1 MVDNITNDKIINFK
15 KNLSKCVNIKQKSF
29 TNKELILSNNP
40 IRKTIGFI
48 TSGKATIIKTDENGN
63 TTIIRELKENDIFS
77 NLFFQNS
84 DDEILII
91 SNNYT
96 DVIII
101 DYHTLIRNCSM
112 HCQFHNNLVLFLF
125 ELLIEDNRQQIEKI
139 ELLSKRT
146 VREKLIFFMKKR
158 MNKDNIFKVTTSYTA
173 IADYICVDRSNLM
186 RELNKME
193 KDNIIKKDGKTIKIN
208 I

>member
-1 MVDNITNDKIINFK
+1 MVDNITNDKLIQFK
-15 KNLSKCVNIKQKSF
+15 KNLSRCVNVKHKSF
-29 TNKELILSNNP
+29 TNKELILSYTP
-40 IRKTIGFI
+40 VRKTIGFI

-63 TTIIRELKENDIFS
+63 TTIMRELKENDVFS

-84 DDEILII
+84 DDETFII

-101 DYHTLIRNCSM
+101 DYHTLIKNCSM
-112 HCQFHNNLVLFLF
+112 NCPFHNNLVLFLF
-125 ELLIEDNRQQIEKI
+125 DLLIEDNRQQNEKI

-146 VREKLIFFMKKR
+146 VRDRLLFFMKKR
-158 MNKDNIFKVTTSYTA
+158 MNKDNVFKVTTSYTA

-186 RELNKME
+186 RELTKME
-193 KDNIIKKDGKTIKIN
+193 NEGLIERDGRTIN
-208 I
+208 ILI